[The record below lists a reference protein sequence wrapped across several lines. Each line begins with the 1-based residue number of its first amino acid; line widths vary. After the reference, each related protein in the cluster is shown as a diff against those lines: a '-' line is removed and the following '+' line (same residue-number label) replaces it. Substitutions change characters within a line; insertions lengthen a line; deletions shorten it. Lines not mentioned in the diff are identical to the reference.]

1 MTSISAVRTQGPSFQ
16 QRAPHLRLT
25 RRGRVV
31 IGMLVLVPLLG
42 MLAGFTIAGA
52 SAAATD
58 SSSQTQFQYLTVQS
72 GESLWSIAEMIAPEA
87 DPRDVVADIA
97 RLNNLDGSS
106 VQAGQ
111 RLAIP
116 AAYDF

>member
-1 MTSISAVRTQGPSFQ
+1 MTSISAVQGQSYTTA
-16 QRAPHLRLT
+16 RHLHLT

-31 IGMLVLVPLLG
+31 IALVVLVPLLG
-42 MLAGFTIAGA
+42 MLAGFTVAGA
-52 SAAATD
+52 SAAA
-58 SSSQTQFQYLTVQS
+58 SSSSSTTHFQYLTVQS
-72 GESLWSIAEMIAPEA
+72 GESLWSIAQMIAPQA

-97 RLNNLDGSS
+97 RLNNLDGSG